1 MLETKVITFILN
13 KETIDPTLRLS
24 MEETEFT
31 YFNIFIRKHFQLQM
45 YHVQANPPIQDN
57 KNLRK
62 NMRQNMK

>member
-1 MLETKVITFILN
+1 
-13 KETIDPTLRLS
+13 
-24 MEETEFT
+24 MEEIEFT

-62 NMRQNMK
+62 NTRQNMK